1 MLTFFSQAA
10 SLTKGLCFAKL
21 QALWSI
27 AAPSSSGNG
36 RQSAATRQYPS
47 RKPITTVRKQ
57 SVSGT
62 WRQFTCK
69 ASAVQRNA
77 ACGAAPSISARAEAE
92 LAVCTGKQ
100 APQKEAVNQSV
111 EQDDSTTDQLPPASR
126 GKRNPSRRQVLS
138 AVLTA
143 AGGVSVLDPTPQAE
157 AAVSIQAVP
166 SETVTSSW
174 LQKTASQK
182 GVSALRDPVL
192 NQGLALTEAQRRS
205 LGIEGLLPSV
215 YEDLQKEMERALYNL
230 DKCTSDLQKYQYLVT
245 LKETNEDCFYALLME
260 RTQELLPIV

>member
-1 MLTFFSQAA
+1 VAGVT
-10 SLTKGLCFAKL
+10 
-21 QALWSI
+21 
-27 AAPSSSGNG
+27 
-36 RQSAATRQYPS
+36 
-47 RKPITTVRKQ
+47 
-57 SVSGT
+57 
-62 WRQFTCK
+62 
-69 ASAVQRNA
+69 
-77 ACGAAPSISARAEAE
+77 ARAEAK
-92 LAVCTGKQ
+92 LVICTEKQ
-100 APQKEAVNQSV
+100 APRREADNQSV
-111 EQDDSTTDQLPPASR
+111 EQDDGTSDQLPAASR

-143 AGGVSVLDPTPQAE
+143 AGGASILDQTPQAE
-157 AAVSIQAVP
+157 AAILTEAAAK
-166 SETVTSSW
+166 ETVTSSW
-174 LQKTASQK
+174 LQKTACQK